1 MSPFSHARRR
11 GRVNFPAPRDA
22 AAIYVSA
29 FALAGCVGAGMAAQA
44 LEPSPP
50 QAATVKTEPQSQ
62 PLPPP
67 DIANPTGHHVRGED
81 VYGIGAFGA
90 SRGGGVRRHRGADYV
105 SEPGEVV
112 RAPIT
117 GVVRRIGF
125 AYRGD
130 EYYRYVELANQDET
144 RAARV
149 LYVGPLVQLGAFVRA
164 GDPIGRAQDLSARYP
179 QGITNHVHVEL
190 RENGILTD
198 PANLLPDVV
207 SSHEEVST

>member
-1 MSPFSHARRR
+1 MRPSSHARRR
-11 GRVNFPAPRDA
+11 GRVTFPAPRGA
-22 AAIYVSA
+22 AVIYVAAIAV
-29 FALAGCVGAGMAAQA
+29 AGCVGAGVAAEA

-50 QAATVKTEPQSQ
+50 QAATVKTQSQ
-62 PLPPP
+62 SHPLPPP

-81 VYGIGAFGA
+81 AYGVGAFGA

-105 SEPGEVV
+105 SEPGELVH
-112 RAPIT
+112 APIT

-125 AYRGD
+125 AYRGN
-130 EYYRYVELANQDET
+130 EYYRYVELTNQDET

-207 SSHEEVST
+207 SSHEEVNT